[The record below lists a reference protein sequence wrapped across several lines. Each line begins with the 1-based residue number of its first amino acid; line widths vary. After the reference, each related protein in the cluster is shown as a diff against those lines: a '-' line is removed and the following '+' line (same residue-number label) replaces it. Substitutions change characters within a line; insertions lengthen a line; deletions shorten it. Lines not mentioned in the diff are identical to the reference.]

1 MIAPPTEDVVEW
13 GYWSAMQRAGLVP
26 QHIRHPDALDGS
38 KVVTVS
44 CTQTE
49 LPASQQRK
57 LVHQWCEILP
67 SLEITTLVFSSR
79 VNQALFDAAMRIRGL
94 RALFVKW
101 GGLTS
106 LESCN
111 GHPSLSSL
119 YIGSAPSLTGLE
131 HLQAIPHLRHLFIN
145 DVRASSTLDY
155 LEGMTQLEE
164 FGLSGQSLRLRVPTL
179 QPLAA
184 LQRLETL
191 WLVGIKVEAGA
202 LQPLHNLTSLRS
214 LRTNRDPVSADVL
227 ALRAA
232 LPGLQYLHPVWGG
245 PR

>member
-1 MIAPPTEDVVEW
+1 
-13 GYWSAMQRAGLVP
+13 
-26 QHIRHPDALDGS
+26 
-38 KVVTVS
+38 
-44 CTQTE
+44 
-49 LPASQQRK
+49 
-57 LVHQWCEILP
+57 
-67 SLEITTLVFSSR
+67 
-79 VNQALFDAAMRIRGL
+79 
-94 RALFVKW
+94 
-101 GGLTS
+101 
-106 LESCN
+106 
-111 GHPSLSSL
+111 
-119 YIGSAPSLTGLE
+119 
-131 HLQAIPHLRHLFIN
+131 
-145 DVRASSTLDY
+145 
-155 LEGMTQLEE
+155 MTQLEE